1 MLYNA
6 VFVASLPPLL
16 LCACVGSSTAF
27 TTKNRHRCS
36 EPLRGTQDLC
46 VDLNVIYYV
55 IGHSKVPIPL
65 IRTK

>member
-27 TTKNRHRCS
+27 TTKNRHRLS
-36 EPLRGTQDLC
+36 EPLRGDTRFLC

-55 IGHSKVPIPL
+55 IGHSKVPIPYQD
-65 IRTK
+65 